1 MGGLKELP
9 VPVQLLIALLV
20 AVVLGGAGW
29 YAFVKPVEDQNQIKR
44 TQLAAKR
51 ADNENLRRYE
61 RDLPALERQIA
72 SLLQQLEIQKTIVPD
87 EKEADQFIH
96 LMQDTASSS
105 GIEIRRYT
113 AKPVATREFYTEVPF
128 EIDLDGPYYSVLN
141 FFERVAR
148 LQRIINIANLQM
160 ATPKKSSEAKV
171 KNSYPYAPNE
181 SVVASCTAITFF
193 SHDSNKAAAEPAAP
207 ATPARGKPA
216 RK

>member
-1 MGGLKELP
+1 MAGLKELP

-20 AVVLGGAGW
+20 AVLLGGAVW
-29 YAFVKPVEDQNQIKR
+29 YAFVKPVEDQNEQKR
-44 TQLAAKR
+44 VQLAAKR

-113 AKPVATREFYTEVPF
+113 AKPVAAREFYTEVPF
-128 EIDLDGPYYSVLN
+128 EMDIDGPYYAVLN
-141 FFERVAR
+141 FFEKVAK
-148 LQRIINIANLQM
+148 LQRIININGLQM
-160 ATPKKSSEAKV
+160 AIPKRGSDAKV
-171 KNSYPYAPNE
+171 KNTYAYAPTE
-181 SVVASCTAITFF
+181 TVVASCTAVTFF
-193 SHDSNKAAAEPAAP
+193 SHDSNKMAVPAPPAPGAAP
-207 ATPARGKPA
+207 AK
-216 RK
+216 K